1 MSEDKKSGVLL
12 VYPAIILFMLFC
24 TVIGSCTGGGY
35 NKKAEDAY
43 QRLKKEGI
51 SDKQIYEMGK

>member
-1 MSEDKKSGVLL
+1 MKDLGTIGSCFL
-12 VYPAIILFMLFC
+12 LFMLCC

-35 NKKAEDAY
+35 NKDAEDAY
-43 QRLKKEGI
+43 QRLKKEGF